1 MTDTPEFDEFKKELA
16 QLKTHKLFKQVLTK
30 QKLHLAK
37 LTLDEVATLMLQEAA
52 RYFLLAASN
61 LNRTQLKK
69 ATQEPE
75 TAIVAKKLRQAH
87 AVQKRLPVKASF
99 EDIVARAES
108 LRRADLGR
116 KQRGGIEA
124 TFRERLVAEK
134 IPVLMAPPI
143 RAVPGI
149 LVTRRKPDGVSPDPS
164 ANEAPVVYLEIKNL
178 RRVADDIQKRLYE
191 IAEAS
196 LEMKFLYGDLKLSGL
211 NMRSTAEVLERADE
225 IRLKLRTQ
233 IVKSRPT
240 VVALFLCP
248 EVEAQRYRAGAEA
261 FIDRLFFQEEIEE
274 CLAFLREA
282 VKSKPEAV
290 AAPGSPKPGAT
301 KRRRST

>member
-1 MTDTPEFDEFKKELA
+1 MTDTPEFDEFKKELGK
-16 QLKTHKLFKQVLTK
+16 LKTHKLFKKIVQK
-30 QKLHLAK
+30 QELHLSM
-37 LTLDEVATLMLQEAA
+37 LTLDEVASLMLQEAA
-52 RYFLLAASN
+52 RYFLQAAAN

-69 ATQEPE
+69 ATKDPE

-87 AVQKRLPVKASF
+87 AVKQRLPLKVSF
-99 EDIVARAES
+99 DEIVARAES

-116 KQRGGIEA
+116 KARGGIEA
-124 TFRERLVAEK
+124 TFRERLAAEG
-134 IPVLMAPPI
+134 IPVLMSPPV

-149 LVTRRKPDGVSPDPS
+149 LVTRRKPDGVHPDPS
-164 ANEAPVVYLEIKNL
+164 TNEAPLIYLEIKNL

-196 LEMKFLYGDLKLSGL
+196 LEMKFLYGDLDLKGL
-211 NMRSTAEVLERADE
+211 RITHTAEVLQRADE
-225 IRLKLRTQ
+225 IRARLRAQ
-233 IVKSRPT
+233 IIKSRPT

-248 EVEAQRYRAGAEA
+248 RAEAEKYRAGAEA

-282 VKSKPEAV
+282 AKK
-290 AAPGSPKPGAT
+290 
-301 KRRRST
+301 KR